1 MKDKTKHGLAALEP
15 RRCALGL
22 GLLTALTLM
31 HCGNDEGR
39 SASPDSPTAP
49 PAGPLPIYFWP
60 TACVLWL
67 EIWLLLAAPNAS

>member
-1 MKDKTKHGLAALEP
+1 MKDKNKHGLAALQP
-15 RRCALGL
+15 RTCALAL

-49 PAGPLPIYFWP
+49 PAGPLPIYFWSP
-60 TACVLWL
+60 QHACWL
-67 EIWLLLAAPNAS
+67 GIWLLLAAPNAS